1 MEKVYYTISEVCN
14 ILKLKSHTI
23 RYWETE
29 IPQLKKN
36 TKKGYS
42 RRYTKKDIEFLEYIK
57 ELIVKR
63 KFSLEGAAKEI
74 KNRNKDIE
82 FTLPGEIE
90 NTIIID
96 PIEPINPKIDI
107 EHLKKELKEI
117 KELILKR

>member
-1 MEKVYYTISEVCN
+1 MEKVYYTISEVCKMLR
-14 ILKLKSHTI
+14 LKPHTI

-42 RRYTKKDIEFLEYIK
+42 RKYTKTDIEFLEYIK

-74 KNRNKDIE
+74 KNKNKDIE
-82 FTLPGEIE
+82 FSPPEEIE
-90 NTIIID
+90 NTIFID
-96 PIEPINPKIDI
+96 PIESIPVNLDR
-107 EHLKKELKEI
+107 EYLKKALKEI